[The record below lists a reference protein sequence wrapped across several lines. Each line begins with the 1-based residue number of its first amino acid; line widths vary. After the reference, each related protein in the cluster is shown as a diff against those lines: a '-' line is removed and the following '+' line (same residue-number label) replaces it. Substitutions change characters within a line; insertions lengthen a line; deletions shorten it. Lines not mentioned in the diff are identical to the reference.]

1 MDSPKYAAVGSQP
14 PGPGFIERR
23 RHPRY
28 RPGSELALSI
38 PIVVNAE
45 VLDISTGG
53 ALVSTPA
60 HVAPGH
66 RCQLRTLLDRE
77 PFSASVEVLRVEPGT
92 QSSGGRLSH
101 VGLRFG
107 GLDDNSRR
115 TLQRFVKA
123 DGKAH

>member
-1 MDSPKYAAVGSQP
+1 MGSPHDYPEGP
-14 PGPGFIERR
+14 PGAAGFVERR
-23 RHPRY
+23 RYTRR
-28 RPGSELALSI
+28 RPTADLELTI
-38 PIVVNAE
+38 PTVVNAE
-45 VLDISTGG
+45 VLDISAGG

-77 PFSASVEVLRVEPGT
+77 PFAAVVEVLRVDEGT
-92 QSSGGRLSH
+92 RNGAERRNH

-107 GLDDNSRR
+107 GLDDHSRR
-115 TLQRFVKA
+115 TLQRFVKD

>member
-1 MDSPKYAAVGSQP
+1 MASPHDAAQGP
-14 PGPGFIERR
+14 PGEPGFVERR
-23 RHPRY
+23 RHPR
-28 RPGSELALSI
+28 RPPPPELVLTI
-38 PIVVNAE
+38 PTVVNAE
-45 VLDISTGG
+45 VLDISAGG

-77 PFSASVEVLRVEPGT
+77 PFAALVEVLRVDEGT
-92 QSSGGRLSH
+92 GNGLERRNH

-115 TLQRFVKA
+115 TLQRFVKD

>member
-1 MDSPKYAAVGSQP
+1 MASPNDFPRGHTVRADFV
-14 PGPGFIERR
+14 ERR
-23 RHPRY
+23 RHPR
-28 RPGSELALSI
+28 RPAGDDLAMAI
-38 PIVVNAE
+38 PTVVNAE
-45 VLDISTGG
+45 VLDISAGG

-60 HVAPGH
+60 QVVPGH

-77 PFSASVEVLRVEPGT
+77 AFAAAVEVLRVDEGT
-92 QSSGGRLSH
+92 RNGLERRNH

-115 TLQRFVKA
+115 TLQRFVKD